1 MSEKKIT
8 IRLETKD
15 DYRAVENLTRESILE
30 CLPPRLH
37 GALCAAP
44 LSG

>member
-15 DYRAVENLTRESILE
+15 DYRNVENLTR
-30 CLPPRLH
+30 
-37 GALCAAP
+37 AAF
-44 LSG
+44 LTHINH

>member
-15 DYRAVENLTRESILE
+15 DYRNVENLTRE
-30 CLPPRLH
+30 
-37 GALCAAP
+37 AFLCAAL